1 MDELYKQAAG
11 IPGVALFMKSFP
23 LISLDVGTQVNKG
36 AYQYSLQCFH
46 QEDLYKYAPIFV
58 DKMRTLPGFKHVVS
72 DLAVNAPEINI
83 TIDRDMASS
92 FNVTAQ
98 QIEQTLAYAYGGT
111 KISLINTPLNQ
122 YYVILETLPSAYK
135 DPTMLNKIY
144 ISDMDQNLV
153 PLNQITHWESTV
165 GPLTVNHTNTMPSVL
180 ISFDLDGIPLSTALN
195 DLSLLAKEVLP
206 KTVSSQLFGSASAF
220 TQTFSDLIFLLLIAF
235 FVIYVI
241 LGVLYENFIHP
252 ITVMSTLPP
261 AALSGLITLLIFG
274 QTISLYAFVGFI
286 MLLGIVMKNGIILI
300 DFANEAVLTGLYDDP
315 EAAIKYSAVT
325 RFRPIIMTTF
335 STLMGALPIA
345 MGIGGLTAESRK
357 PVGLVIVG
365 GLLFSQLL
373 TLFLTP
379 VTYIYMEKMR
389 RSFSK
394 KGNKKDSNP
403 EPIS

>member
-1 MDELYKQAAG
+1 
-11 IPGVALFMKSFP
+11 
-23 LISLDVGTQVNKG
+23 
-36 AYQYSLQCFH
+36 
-46 QEDLYKYAPIFV
+46 
-58 DKMRTLPGFKHVVS
+58 
-72 DLAVNAPEINI
+72 
-83 TIDRDMASS
+83 
-92 FNVTAQ
+92 
-98 QIEQTLAYAYGGT
+98 
-111 KISLINTPLNQ
+111 
-122 YYVILETLPSAYK
+122 
-135 DPTMLNKIY
+135 
-144 ISDMDQNLV
+144 
-153 PLNQITHWESTV
+153 
-165 GPLTVNHTNTMPSVL
+165 MPSVL
-180 ISFDLDGIPLSTALN
+180 ISFDLDGIPLSTALT
-195 DLSLLAKEVLP
+195 DLSVLAQEVLP
-206 KTVSSQLFGSASAF
+206 KAVSSQLFGSASAF

-300 DFANEAVLTGLYDDP
+300 DFANEAILTGLYDEP

-345 MGIGGLTAESRK
+345 MGIGGLTAESRR

-394 KGNKKDSNP
+394 KGNKKEKTP
-403 EPIS
+403 ETT